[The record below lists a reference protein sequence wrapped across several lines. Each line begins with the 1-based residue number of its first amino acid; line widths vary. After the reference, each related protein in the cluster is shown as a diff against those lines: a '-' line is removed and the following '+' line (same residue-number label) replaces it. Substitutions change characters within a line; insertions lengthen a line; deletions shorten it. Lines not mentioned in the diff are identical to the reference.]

1 MLTAC
6 NKLGGLI
13 RTLIF
18 LNKNLLVFLKVAG
31 VVLSLYLFLVGINGL
46 SAGIKYLGGDF
57 AEKMLSTT
65 SNPFIALFI
74 GILSTTI
81 FQSSSTTTSL
91 IVGMVSSGALNL
103 GGAIPMIMGANIGTT
118 VTNIIVS
125 IGHINRGNEFKR
137 AFAAATVHDFFNV
150 FAVILLL
157 PIEIA
162 FGLLEK
168 TASGL
173 GSLLFGTVSVSNEFN
188 SPIKAGIKW
197 GVHQIENLCFE
208 NNIVLIILSVLL
220 TFAMLYSIV
229 KLLRSL
235 VLDNVQ
241 QFFDQYIFKTAFRGI
256 LFGMLLTIMVQS
268 SSITTSTIVPLAG
281 AGVLTLRQVYPFTL
295 GANIGTTITAIL
307 AALTLNVT
315 ALVAAFAHLF
325 FNLFGILIIYVNP
338 LFRDIPIKLANW
350 ISEVAIKNKFI
361 PLIYLVCFFFLLPF
375 LIIFIG
381 RQ

>member
-1 MLTAC
+1 M
-6 NKLGGLI
+6 GG
-13 RTLIF
+13 
-18 LNKNLLVFLKVAG
+18 A
-31 VVLSLYLFLVGINGL
+31 
-46 SAGIKYLGGDF
+46 F
-57 AEKMLSTT
+57 AENILATT

-91 IVGMVSSGALNL
+91 IVGMVSGGALNL
-103 GGAIPMIMGANIGTT
+103 AGAIPMIMGANIGTT

-150 FAVILLL
+150 FAVLILF
-157 PIEIA
+157 PIEIK
-162 FGLLEK
+162 FRLLEK
-168 TASGL
+168 TATGF
-173 GSLLFGTVSVSNEFN
+173 GNLLFGSVSTNAVFK
-188 SPIKAGIKW
+188 SPIKTAIKW
-197 GVHQIENLCFE
+197 GTNQLEAISFDSSVIF
-208 NNIVLIILSVLL
+208 IIISVLL
-220 TFAMLYSIV
+220 TFVMLFSIV

-241 QFFDQYIFKTAFRGI
+241 QFFDQFIFKTAIHGI
-256 LFGMLLTIMVQS
+256 VFGMLLTIMVQS

-281 AGVLTLRQVYPFTL
+281 AGVLTLRQIYPFTL
-295 GANIGTTITAIL
+295 GANIGTTVTAIL

-325 FNLFGILIIYVNP
+325 FNLYGILIIYANP
-338 LFRDIPIKLANW
+338 LFREIPLKLANW
-350 ISEVAIKNKFI
+350 LSEVAIKNKFI

-375 LIIFIG
+375 IIIILG
-381 RQ
+381 R

>member
-1 MLTAC
+1 M
-6 NKLGGLI
+6 
-13 RTLIF
+13 
-18 LNKNLLVFLKVAG
+18 
-31 VVLSLYLFLVGINGL
+31 SLYCFLVGINGL
-46 SAGIKYLGGDF
+46 STAIKHMGGDF
-57 AEKMLSTT
+57 AENILTTT

-91 IVGMVSSGALNL
+91 IVGMVSGGALNL
-103 GGAIPMIMGANIGTT
+103 AGAIPMIMGANIGTT

-150 FAVILLL
+150 FAVLILF
-157 PIEIA
+157 PIEIK
-162 FGLLEK
+162 FRLLEK
-168 TASGL
+168 TATGF
-173 GSLLFGTVSVSNEFN
+173 GNLLFGSVSTNAVFK
-188 SPIKAGIKW
+188 SPIKTAIKW
-197 GVHQIENLCFE
+197 GTNQLEAISFDSSVIF
-208 NNIVLIILSVLL
+208 IIISVLL
-220 TFAMLYSIV
+220 TFVMLFSIV

-241 QFFDQYIFKTAFRGI
+241 QFFDQFIFKTAIHGI
-256 LFGMLLTIMVQS
+256 VFGMLLTIMVQS

-295 GANIGTTITAIL
+295 GANIGTTVTAIL

-325 FNLFGILIIYVNP
+325 FNLYGIIIIYANP
-338 LFRDIPIKLANW
+338 LFREIPLKLANW
-350 ISEVAIKNKFI
+350 LSGVAIKNKFI

-375 LIIFIG
+375 IIIILG
-381 RQ
+381 R

>member
-1 MLTAC
+1 M
-6 NKLGGLI
+6 
-13 RTLIF
+13 
-18 LNKNLLVFLKVAG
+18 
-31 VVLSLYLFLVGINGL
+31 SLYCFLVGINGL
-46 SAGIKYLGGDF
+46 STAIKHMGGDF
-57 AEKMLSTT
+57 AENILTTT

-91 IVGMVSSGALNL
+91 IVGMVSGGALNL
-103 GGAIPMIMGANIGTT
+103 AGAIPMIMGANIGTT

-150 FAVILLL
+150 FAVLILF

-168 TASGL
+168 TATGL
-173 GSLLFGTVSVSNEFN
+173 GTLLFGSVSANEVFK
-188 SPIKAGIKW
+188 SPIKTAIKW
-197 GVHQIENLCFE
+197 GTNQLEAISFDSSVIF
-208 NNIVLIILSVLL
+208 IIISVLL
-220 TFAMLYSIV
+220 TFLMLFSIV
-229 KLLRSL
+229 KFLRSL

-241 QFFDQYIFKTAFRGI
+241 QFFDQFIFKTAIHGMV
-256 LFGMLLTIMVQS
+256 FGMLLTIMVQS

-281 AGVLTLRQVYPFTL
+281 AGVLTLRQIYPFTL
-295 GANIGTTITAIL
+295 GANIGTTVTAIL

-325 FNLFGILIIYVNP
+325 FNLYAILIIYVNP
-338 LFRDIPIKLANW
+338 LFREIPLKLANW
-350 ISEVAIKNKFI
+350 LSEVAIKNKFI

-375 LIIFIG
+375 IIIILG
-381 RQ
+381 R

>member
-1 MLTAC
+1 MNKVSLTY
-6 NKLGGLI
+6 
-13 RTLIF
+13 
-18 LNKNLLVFLKVAG
+18 LKIIGVA
-31 VVLSLYLFLVGINGL
+31 LSLYLFLVGINGL
-46 SAGIKYLGGDF
+46 STAIKHMGGDF
-57 AEKMLSTT
+57 AENILTTT

-91 IVGMVSSGALNL
+91 IVGMVSGGALNL
-103 GGAIPMIMGANIGTT
+103 TGAIPMIMGANIGTT

-150 FAVILLL
+150 LAVLILF

-168 TASGL
+168 TATGF
-173 GSLLFGTVSVSNEFN
+173 GILLFGSISGNEVFK
-188 SPIKAGIKW
+188 SPIKTAIKW
-197 GVHQIENLCFE
+197 GTKQLESISFDSS
-208 NNIVLIILSVLL
+208 IIFIIISILL

-241 QFFDQYIFKTAFRGI
+241 QFFDQFIFKTAIHGI

-295 GANIGTTITAIL
+295 GANIGTTVTAIL

-325 FNLFGILIIYVNP
+325 FNLFGILIIFVNP
-338 LFRDIPIKLANW
+338 LLREIPLILANW
-350 ISEVAIKNKFI
+350 LSKVAVKNKFI

-375 LIIFIG
+375 IIILLG
-381 RQ
+381 R

>member
-1 MLTAC
+1 
-6 NKLGGLI
+6 
-13 RTLIF
+13 
-18 LNKNLLVFLKVAG
+18 
-31 VVLSLYLFLVGINGL
+31 
-46 SAGIKYLGGDF
+46 
-57 AEKMLSTT
+57 
-65 SNPFIALFI
+65 
-74 GILSTTI
+74 
-81 FQSSSTTTSL
+81 
-91 IVGMVSSGALNL
+91 MVSSGALAL
-103 GGAIPMIMGANIGTT
+103 SGAVPMIMGANIGTT

-150 FAVILLL
+150 LAVIVLF

-168 TASGL
+168 TATGF
-173 GSLLFGTVSVSNEFN
+173 GSLLFGTVNVNNEFN
-188 SPIKAGIKW
+188 SPIKSAVKW
-197 GVHQIENLCFE
+197 GVNHIESISF
-208 NNIVLIILSVLL
+208 NNTVFVILSVLL

-241 QFFDQYIFKTAFRGI
+241 QFFDRFIFKTAVHGI
-256 LFGMLLTIMVQS
+256 VFGMLLTIMVQS

-295 GANIGTTITAIL
+295 GANIGTTVTAIL

-325 FNLFGILIIYVNP
+325 FNLYGILLIYVNP
-338 LFRDIPIKLANW
+338 LFREIPLKLANW
-350 ISEVAIKNKFI
+350 LSEIAIKNKFI

-375 LIIFIG
+375 IIIILG
-381 RQ
+381 R

>member
-1 MLTAC
+1 M
-6 NKLGGLI
+6 
-13 RTLIF
+13 
-18 LNKNLLVFLKVAG
+18 
-31 VVLSLYLFLVGINGL
+31 SLYCFLVGINGL
-46 SAGIKYLGGDF
+46 STAIKHMGGDF
-57 AEKMLSTT
+57 AENILTTT

-91 IVGMVSSGALNL
+91 IVGMVSGGALNL
-103 GGAIPMIMGANIGTT
+103 AGAIPMIMGANIGTT

-150 FAVILLL
+150 FAVLILF

-168 TASGL
+168 TATGF
-173 GSLLFGTVSVSNEFN
+173 GTLLFGSVSANEVFK
-188 SPIKAGIKW
+188 SPIKTAIKW
-197 GVHQIENLCFE
+197 GTNQLESISFDSSVIF
-208 NNIVLIILSVLL
+208 IIISVLL
-220 TFAMLYSIV
+220 TLAMLFSIV
-229 KLLRSL
+229 KFLRSL

-241 QFFDQYIFKTAFRGI
+241 KFFDRFIFKTAIRGI

-281 AGVLTLRQVYPFTL
+281 AGVLTLRQIYPFTL
-295 GANIGTTITAIL
+295 GANIGTTVTAIL

-315 ALVAAFAHLF
+315 ALIAAFAHLF
-325 FNLFGILIIYVNP
+325 FNLYGILIIYANP
-338 LFRDIPIKLANW
+338 LFRDIPLKLADW
-350 ISEVAIKNKFI
+350 LAEVAIKNKFI
-361 PLIYLVCFFFLLPF
+361 PLIYLVCFFFILPF
-375 LIIFIG
+375 IIIILG
-381 RQ
+381 R

>member
-1 MLTAC
+1 M
-6 NKLGGLI
+6 GYVSRQYI
-13 RTLIF
+13 
-18 LNKNLLVFLKVAG
+18 LNKNFLIILKVAG

-46 SAGIKYLGGDF
+46 STAIRNLGGDF

-103 GGAIPMIMGANIGTT
+103 SGAIPMIMGANIGTT

-150 FAVILLL
+150 FAVILLF
-157 PIEIA
+157 PIENA

-173 GSLLFGTVSVSNEFN
+173 GALLFGTVSISNEFD
-188 SPIKAGIKW
+188 SPIKTGIKW
-197 GVHQIENLCFE
+197 GVHHIESLSFE
-208 NNIVLIILSVLL
+208 NNIVFIILSVLL

-229 KLLRSL
+229 KFLRSL

-241 QFFDQYIFKTAFRGI
+241 QFFDQYIFKTAIRGI
-256 LFGMLLTIMVQS
+256 LFGMILTIMVQS

-295 GANIGTTITAIL
+295 GANIGTTITAIF

-325 FNLFGILIIYVNP
+325 FNLYGILIIYMNP
-338 LFRDIPIKLANW
+338 LFRDIPINLANW

-361 PLIYLVCFFFLLPF
+361 PLVYLVCFFFLLPF
-375 LIIFIG
+375 LIILIG

>member
-1 MLTAC
+1 MDNIVKTS
-6 NKLGGLI
+6 
-13 RTLIF
+13 
-18 LNKNLLVFLKVAG
+18 LKIIG

-46 SAGIKYLGGDF
+46 STAIKHMGGDF
-57 AEKMLSTT
+57 AENILTTT

-81 FQSSSTTTSL
+81 FQSSSTTTSI
-91 IVGMVSSGALNL
+91 IVGMVSGGALNL
-103 GGAIPMIMGANIGTT
+103 SGAVPMIMGANIGTT

-137 AFAAATVHDFFNV
+137 AFSAATIHDFFNV
-150 FAVILLL
+150 LAVLILF

-162 FGLLEK
+162 FGLIEK
-168 TASGL
+168 TATGF
-173 GSLLFGTVSVSNEFN
+173 GTLLFGSVSGNEVFN
-188 SPIKAGIKW
+188 SPIKAAIKW
-197 GVHQIENLCFE
+197 GTKQLGTMSFD
-208 NNIVLIILSVLL
+208 NNVIFIIISILL

-235 VLDNVQ
+235 VLNNVQ
-241 QFFDQYIFKTAFRGI
+241 KFFDQYIFKTAIRGM
-256 LFGMLLTIMVQS
+256 LFGILLTIMVQS

-295 GANIGTTITAIL
+295 GANIGTTVTAIL

-325 FNLFGILIIYVNP
+325 FNIFGILFIYVNP
-338 LFRDIPIKLANW
+338 LLKDIPLKLASW
-350 ISEVAIKNKFI
+350 LSEVAVKNKFI

-375 LIIFIG
+375 IIIILG
-381 RQ
+381 R

>member
-1 MLTAC
+1 M
-6 NKLGGLI
+6 
-13 RTLIF
+13 
-18 LNKNLLVFLKVAG
+18 
-31 VVLSLYLFLVGINGL
+31 SLYCFLVGINGL
-46 SAGIKYLGGDF
+46 STAIKHMGGDF
-57 AEKMLSTT
+57 AENILTTT

-91 IVGMVSSGALNL
+91 IVGMVSGGALNL
-103 GGAIPMIMGANIGTT
+103 AGAIPMIMGANIGTT

-150 FAVILLL
+150 FAVLILF

-168 TASGL
+168 TATGL
-173 GSLLFGTVSVSNEFN
+173 GTLLFGSISANEVFK
-188 SPIKAGIKW
+188 SPIKTAIKW
-197 GVHQIENLCFE
+197 GTNQLEAISFDSSVIF
-208 NNIVLIILSVLL
+208 IIISVLL
-220 TFAMLYSIV
+220 TFLMLFSIV
-229 KLLRSL
+229 KFLRSL

-241 QFFDQYIFKTAFRGI
+241 QFFDQFIFKTAIHGMV
-256 LFGMLLTIMVQS
+256 FGMLLTIMVQS

-295 GANIGTTITAIL
+295 GANIGTTVTAIL

-338 LFRDIPIKLANW
+338 LFREIPLKLANW
-350 ISEVAIKNKFI
+350 LSEVAIKNKFI

-375 LIIFIG
+375 IIIILG
-381 RQ
+381 R

>member
-1 MLTAC
+1 M
-6 NKLGGLI
+6 
-13 RTLIF
+13 
-18 LNKNLLVFLKVAG
+18 
-31 VVLSLYLFLVGINGL
+31 SLYCFLVGINGL
-46 SAGIKYLGGDF
+46 STAIKHMGGDF
-57 AEKMLSTT
+57 AENILTTT

-91 IVGMVSSGALNL
+91 IVGMVSGGALNL
-103 GGAIPMIMGANIGTT
+103 AGAIPMIMGANIGTT

-137 AFAAATVHDFFNV
+137 AFAAASVHDFFNV
-150 FAVILLL
+150 FAVLILF

-168 TASGL
+168 TATGL
-173 GSLLFGTVSVSNEFN
+173 GTLLFGSISANEVFK
-188 SPIKAGIKW
+188 SPIKTAIKW
-197 GVHQIENLCFE
+197 GTNQLEAISFDSSVIF
-208 NNIVLIILSVLL
+208 IIISVLL
-220 TFAMLYSIV
+220 TFLMLFSIV
-229 KLLRSL
+229 KFLRSL

-241 QFFDQYIFKTAFRGI
+241 QFFDQFIFKTAIHGMV
-256 LFGMLLTIMVQS
+256 FGMLLTIMVQS

-295 GANIGTTITAIL
+295 GANIGTTVTAIL

-325 FNLFGILIIYVNP
+325 FNLYGILIIYVNP
-338 LFRDIPIKLANW
+338 LFREIPLKLANW
-350 ISEVAIKNKFI
+350 LSEVAIKNKFI

-375 LIIFIG
+375 IIIILG
-381 RQ
+381 R

>member
-1 MLTAC
+1 M
-6 NKLGGLI
+6 NKSSYTFFKI
-13 RTLIF
+13 I
-18 LNKNLLVFLKVAG
+18 G
-31 VVLSLYLFLVGINGL
+31 VILSLYLFLVGINGL
-46 SAGIKYLGGDF
+46 SSGIKHLGGDF
-57 AEKMLSTT
+57 AQNILTTT
-65 SNPFIALFI
+65 SNPFVALFI

-91 IVGMVSSGALNL
+91 IVGMVSGGALNL
-103 GGAIPMIMGANIGTT
+103 TGAIPMIMGANIGTT

-150 FAVILLL
+150 LAVLIMFPL
-157 PIEIA
+157 EIA

-168 TASGL
+168 TATGF
-173 GSLLFGTVSVSNEFN
+173 GNLLFGSISGNEVFK
-188 SPIKAGIKW
+188 SPIKTAIQW
-197 GVHQIENLCFE
+197 GTEHLESISLDSNVIF
-208 NNIVLIILSVLL
+208 IIISVLL
-220 TFAMLYSIV
+220 TFAMLFSIV

-241 QFFDQYIFKTAFRGI
+241 QFFDRFIFKTAIHGI
-256 LFGMLLTIMVQS
+256 LFGMVLTIMVQS

-295 GANIGTTITAIL
+295 GANIGTTVTAIL

-325 FNLFGILIIYVNP
+325 FNLYGILIIYANP
-338 LFRDIPIKLANW
+338 LFREIPLKLANW
-350 ISEVAIKNKFI
+350 ISEVAIRNKFI

-375 LIIFIG
+375 IIIILG
-381 RQ
+381 R

>member
-1 MLTAC
+1 M
-6 NKLGGLI
+6 
-13 RTLIF
+13 
-18 LNKNLLVFLKVAG
+18 
-31 VVLSLYLFLVGINGL
+31 SLYCFLVGINGL
-46 SAGIKYLGGDF
+46 STAIKHMGGDF
-57 AEKMLSTT
+57 AENILTTT

-91 IVGMVSSGALNL
+91 IVGMVSGGALNL
-103 GGAIPMIMGANIGTT
+103 AGAIPMIMGANIGTT

-150 FAVILLL
+150 FAVLILF

-168 TASGL
+168 TATGL
-173 GSLLFGTVSVSNEFN
+173 GTLLFGSVSANEVFK
-188 SPIKAGIKW
+188 SPIKTAIKW
-197 GVHQIENLCFE
+197 GTNQLEAISFDSSVIF
-208 NNIVLIILSVLL
+208 IIISVLL
-220 TFAMLYSIV
+220 TFLMLFSIV
-229 KLLRSL
+229 KFLRSL

-241 QFFDQYIFKTAFRGI
+241 QFFDRFIFKTAIHGI
-256 LFGMLLTIMVQS
+256 VFGMLLTIMVQS

-281 AGVLTLRQVYPFTL
+281 AGVLTLRQIYPFTL
-295 GANIGTTITAIL
+295 GANIGTTVTAIL

-325 FNLFGILIIYVNP
+325 FNLYGILIIYLNP
-338 LFRDIPIKLANW
+338 LFREIPLKLANW
-350 ISEVAIKNKFI
+350 LSEVAIKNKFI

-375 LIIFIG
+375 IIIILG
-381 RQ
+381 R